1 MTPAA
6 GPRNLASL
14 WMLYVRLCVRSG
26 AAPMKVKTSRVKR
39 LVPDYPIISAIIAIV
54 VSVAVLLGI
63 TYRYATR
70 SEPRDD
76 LAMRMSAPIG
86 LRMLPPEL

>member
-1 MTPAA
+1 
-6 GPRNLASL
+6 
-14 WMLYVRLCVRSG
+14 
-26 AAPMKVKTSRVKR
+26 MKGKISRVKR

-54 VSVAVLLGI
+54 ISVAVLLGI

-76 LAMRMSAPIG
+76 LATRMSAPIG
-86 LRMLPPEL
+86 LRLLPSEL